1 MSGTVARRGNNMH
14 RNITVTPFLNKLYSM
29 VDDSASD
36 DLIGWSDDGNSFIVY
51 RHEDFAKDVLPRFF
65 KHSNF
70 SSFVR
75 QLNMY
80 GFHKVPHLQ
89 QGGLIADAPD
99 ADSWEFSNENFQRG
113 QPDLLH
119 FIRRKKGHRENTA
132 ATAAGIDAETEFDD
146 DVDDGVAHTTD
157 SGAKQEAEEPV
168 VVDPPQK
175 QVAKS
180 SSVASGK
187 TRTPRPPQVDMARI
201 LKEIQVI
208 RDHQLTISSDIKR
221 LQQENQNLWMQ
232 ATETEQ
238 NSKKQ
243 QDMVD
248 KILRF
253 LATVFS
259 ADMRQS
265 EIQLPLR
272 RLISHNADSTYG
284 GDGSSGLSESAS
296 RNGIHSTYS
305 GHQFQP
311 QQSQSQKNQRVSPYQ
326 SVLEA
331 AGVLPSTK
339 MRNLMSTPR
348 TQSIFEEMEFPES
361 LSTES
366 QSPPT
371 KRQRTDS
378 TAQSSRIYEVPAGE
392 GSPSRPVNSQS
403 SDSDKRRRNLSD
415 LQKGKS
421 PTVATSLPS
430 AQTSGF
436 ETSGA
441 LVPTSPTTG
450 LLGMLNSRSKS
461 IDRLAQDA
469 DTVGITLEEVLRL
482 FSPGATAASGAP
494 DYFPAGGTPNVDPA
508 NANMAT
514 NQATN
519 VSATDAVNLGL
530 NGVSAAAAAATAN
543 DQLSHMISPEDL
555 NSLAMSL
562 ANSSAPL
569 YYNSSNNNNN
579 NGIGADVGLS
589 TGASLANGS
598 AAAPGFGYAHFPE
611 QPASESVTGKASTAG
626 AGEDVPS
633 GSAPFVNGMTDLF
646 GNSNQSFA
654 VPNNNLHNLQL
665 IFEAI
670 KTLTPEQQQ
679 SMLNYFRLTG
689 QLNHMPL
696 LTAGSTTS
704 SNRADS
710 PGNPSI
716 NTTPFLEFV
725 DPNAEPALDGISGLG
740 TGLDSVPGLNID
752 NS

>member
-14 RNITVTPFLNKLYSM
+14 RNITVTPFLNKLYNM

-36 DLIGWSDDGNSFIVY
+36 NLIGWSDDGNSFIVY

-99 ADSWEFSNENFQRG
+99 ADSWEFSNDNFQRG

-119 FIRRKKGHRENTA
+119 FIRRKKGHRDNAA
-132 ATAAGIDAETEFDD
+132 ATTATGVDAEAEFDD
-146 DVDDGVAHTTD
+146 DADDGVAHTTD
-157 SGAKQEAEEPV
+157 NGVKQEAEESV
-168 VVDPPQK
+168 VDDPPQK

-180 SSVASGK
+180 GSVAGGK
-187 TRTPRPPQVDMARI
+187 TRASRPSQVDMARI

-221 LQQENQNLWMQ
+221 LQQENQNLWIQ

-243 QDMVD
+243 QDTVD

-272 RLISHNADSTYG
+272 RLISHNADSAHG
-284 GDGSSGLSESAS
+284 SASSSGLGESAS
-296 RNGIHSTYS
+296 RNGAHSTYS
-305 GHQFQP
+305 GHQFQTQQP
-311 QQSQSQKNQRVSPYQ
+311 QSQQNQRVSPYQ

-331 AGVLPSTK
+331 AGILPSTK

-348 TQSIFEEMEFPES
+348 TQSIFEEMDFPE
-361 LSTES
+361 
-366 QSPPT
+366 
-371 KRQRTDS
+371 
-378 TAQSSRIYEVPAGE
+378 I
-392 GSPSRPVNSQS
+392 
-403 SDSDKRRRNLSD
+403 
-415 LQKGKS
+415 
-421 PTVATSLPS
+421 
-430 AQTSGF
+430 
-436 ETSGA
+436 
-441 LVPTSPTTG
+441 
-450 LLGMLNSRSKS
+450 
-461 IDRLAQDA
+461 
-469 DTVGITLEEVLRL
+469 
-482 FSPGATAASGAP
+482 
-494 DYFPAGGTPNVDPA
+494 
-508 NANMAT
+508 
-514 NQATN
+514 
-519 VSATDAVNLGL
+519 
-530 NGVSAAAAAATAN
+530 AAATAN
-543 DQLSHMISPEDL
+543 DPSSQIISSEDL
-555 NSLAMSL
+555 NSLVMSL

-569 YYNSSNNNNN
+569 YYNNSNN
-579 NGIGADVGLS
+579 NGIGTDVGLPAT
-589 TGASLANGS
+589 TGLANSS
-598 AAAPGFGYAHFPE
+598 AATPGFGYAHFPE
-611 QPASESVTGKASTAG
+611 QQASDPLVGKTPAAG
-626 AGEDVPS
+626 AVADMPN
-633 GSAPFVNGMTDLF
+633 GSASFANGMPDLF
-646 GNSNQSFA
+646 GNINQTFTT
-654 VPNNNLHNLQL
+654 PNNNMHSLQL
-665 IFEAI
+665 ILEAI

-704 SNRADS
+704 SNHVDS
-710 PGNPSI
+710 PGNPSV

-725 DPNAEPALDGISGLG
+725 DPNAEPVLDGINGLG
-740 TGLDSVPGLNID
+740 TGLDNVPGLNID
-752 NS
+752 NLGNAATTLPVAETADDHYEDLFKDPLNDGSTISSSLNEVNIPGIDPAIAASLFQTPPVLTSTPQPTARINANPNTAGQPGKK